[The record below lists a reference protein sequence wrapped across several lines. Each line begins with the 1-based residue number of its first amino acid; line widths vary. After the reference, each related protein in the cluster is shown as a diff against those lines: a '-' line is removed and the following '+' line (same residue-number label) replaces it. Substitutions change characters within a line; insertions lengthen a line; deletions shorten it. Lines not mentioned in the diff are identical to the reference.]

1 MKLSVD
7 KTSLFAYGLTLVS
20 LIAISALSFFHTFNI
35 LDVSKQVLRAYTVN
49 SALEQVRSSVVDMES
64 AQRGYLATRDRQLE
78 QPYETAR
85 QRLSVALRQASD
97 VSGEPG
103 QEESLKRLR
112 NDVDR
117 RIDQLEQLDRLAA
130 KGDFD
135 SGLKLVRTGGGEA
148 LTNEIRKTV
157 THMQSVENRRLYES
171 LRSLNLVN
179 EETLRFCLFATIIS
193 IAVLVLSFLFV
204 SNQLRMRELKEESE
218 RRQKEALNA
227 MLTTIGDGVIIVERN
242 DVRIFNPAAELLLGK
257 GPTNAPLEEWC
268 EFYGLFLPD
277 KRTALP
283 PAENP
288 ILRALNGENIDQVE
302 LYVYNEATPRGRFI
316 SITARTLHDEDGA
329 VRAAVAVLHDIT
341 QRKMGEQ
348 RLNEFYALLSHELRT
363 PLTSIRGSM
372 GLLEAGVAGKLS
384 EMAAEL
390 VTIAKHEV
398 DRLVRLVNNI
408 LDLKKIEAGKLQLH
422 TTAVAPSAIVKM
434 TLTALASLAAETN
447 VALIEVITTERM
459 VLCDQDRIIQVLT
472 NLVANAIKFSPE
484 GTAIDIKVSE
494 QEPYVRFAV
503 IDRGPGIAAEH
514 LPLLFAKF
522 QQIESA
528 QRKGTGLGLAISK
541 ALVEQHGGKIGVE
554 SRIGEGSTFWFD
566 IPLAE
571 TAKVT
576 DSNSIK
582 ETKL

>member
-7 KTSLFAYGLTLVS
+7 KTSLFAYGLTLAS
-20 LIAISALSFFHTFNI
+20 LIAVSTLSFFHTFNI
-35 LDVSKQVLRAYTVN
+35 LDVSKQVMRAYLIN
-49 SALEQVRSSVVDMES
+49 SALEQIRSSIVEMES
-64 AQRGYLATRDRQLE
+64 AQRGYLATKDRRLE
-78 QPYETAR
+78 EPYDAAR
-85 QRLSVALRQASD
+85 QRLSVCLSQAAE
-97 VSGEPG
+97 VKGEPG
-103 QEESLKRLR
+103 QEESLNDLR
-112 NDVDR
+112 RDVDR
-117 RIDQLEQLDRLAA
+117 RVEQFDQLDRISA

-135 SGLKLVRTGGGEA
+135 SALKMVQTGDGEM
-148 LTNEIRKTV
+148 LTGDIRKTV
-157 THMQSVENRRLYES
+157 AHMQNVENHRLFES

-179 EETLRFCLFATIIS
+179 EETLRFCLFATILS

-242 DVRIFNPAAELLLGK
+242 DVRIFNPAAESLLGK
-257 GPTNAPLEEWC
+257 GPASVALEEWGG
-268 EFYGLFLPD
+268 FYGFFLPD
-277 KRTALP
+277 KRTALKTS
-283 PAENP
+283 ENP
-288 ILRALNGENIDQVE
+288 IWRALNGENIDQME
-302 LYVYNEATPRGRFI
+302 LYIYNDATPRGRFI
-316 SITARTLHDEDGA
+316 SITARPLHDEHGA
-329 VRAAVAVLHDIT
+329 ARAAVAVLHDIT
-341 QRKMGEQ
+341 QRKMGEL

-422 TTAVAPSAIVKM
+422 TAAVAPDSIVK
-434 TLTALASLAAETN
+434 TTVSALGSLAAETN
-447 VALIEVITTERM
+447 VALVDEIKTERL

-472 NLVANAIKFSPE
+472 NLVANAIKFSPQ
-484 GTAIDIKVSE
+484 GQAIDIRVSE
-494 QEPYVRFAV
+494 AEMHVRFDV
-503 IDRGPGIAAEH
+503 VDRGPGIAADH

-522 QQIESA
+522 QQIETA

-554 SRIGEGSTFWFD
+554 SRLGEGTTFWFH
-566 IPLAE
+566 IPAF
-571 TAKVT
+571 V
-576 DSNSIK
+576 DSNSAGQ
-582 ETKL
+582 

>member
-1 MKLSVD
+1 MKLTID
-7 KTSLFAYGLTLVS
+7 KTSLFAYGLTLAS

-35 LDVSKQVLRAYTVN
+35 LDVTKQVLRAYMVN
-49 SALEQVRSSVVDMES
+49 SALEQIRSSVVDMES
-64 AQRGYLATRDRQLE
+64 AERGYLATHDRQLE
-78 QPYETAR
+78 QPYESAR
-85 QRLSVALRQASD
+85 QRLSIALRQAAD
-97 VSGEPG
+97 VSGDPE
-103 QEESLKRLR
+103 QAQSLKLLHS
-112 NDVDR
+112 DVER
-117 RIDQLEQLDRLAA
+117 RVDQFDQLDDMAA
-130 KGDFD
+130 KGQFD
-135 SGLKLVRTGGGEA
+135 AALKIVRTGDGEV
-148 LTNEIRKTV
+148 LTTEIKKTV
-157 THMQSVENRRLYES
+157 THMQSVENRGLYQA

-193 IAVLVLSFLFV
+193 IAVLLLSFLFV
-204 SNQLRMRELKEESE
+204 SNQLRMRQMKEESE

-242 DVRIFNPAAELLLGK
+242 DVRIFNPAAAMLLGK
-257 GPTNAPLEEWC
+257 GPPPVPLERWSEV
-268 EFYGLFLPD
+268 YGFFLLD

-283 PAENP
+283 LAENP
-288 ILRALNGENIDQVE
+288 IWRALNGENIDQME
-302 LYVYNEATPRGRFI
+302 LYVYNDATPRGRFI
-316 SITARTLHDEDGA
+316 SITARTLHDEAGA
-329 VRAAVAVLHDIT
+329 PRAAVAVLHDIT
-341 QRKMGEQ
+341 QRKVGEQ

-422 TTAVAPSAIVKM
+422 TAAVAPTSIVKT
-434 TLTALASLAAETN
+434 TLTALGSLAAETN

-484 GTAIDIKVSE
+484 GKAIEIKVSE
-494 QEPYVRFAV
+494 ENPHVRFAV
-503 IDRGPGIAAEH
+503 VDRGPGIAADH
-514 LPLLFAKF
+514 LPLLFAKY

-554 SRIGEGSTFWFD
+554 SRIGEGSTFWFE
-566 IPLAE
+566 IPVGDGGKSE
-571 TAKVT
+571 GQ
-576 DSNSIK
+576 
-582 ETKL
+582 